1 MERLKDKIIA
11 ITGAGSGI
19 GKTAAKMFAAENA
32 TVLVLELNGLLQGRR
47 LPKLRQ
53 RVQNCWQ
60 WGPIIA
66 M

>member
-32 TVLVLELNGLLQGRR
+32 TVLVLELNETSAKQTVAEIEAAGG
-47 LPKLRQ
+47 KAKAYCI
-53 RVQNCWQ
+53 VV
-60 WGPIIA
+60 
-66 M
+66 